1 MKSYSLIHQLIQ
13 LVEKLE
19 AENIDGELSL
29 LEFAGFLNSHL
40 SEPASSTPNS
50 TAPFGA
56 NERQALEL
64 ASRLDNNIGR
74 LITFISRYAKTY
86 IKKAI
91 EGTPLLAVEDFSCL
105 GILST
110 HEHLS
115 KSELIV
121 LNVQEKTSGIQVI
134 TRLIKAGLATQWD
147 DPDDKRGKRI
157 AITDEGKKLLLVI
170 FKDMADV
177 GKIVTGA
184 LTKPEKITLLF
195 LLQKLE
201 HYHHGLYENK
211 AGIGKEDLHKLAE
224 KIA

>member
-1 MKSYSLIHQLIQ
+1 MKSYNLVHQLIH
-13 LVEKLE
+13 LVEKME
-19 AENIDGELSL
+19 TENIDREISL
-29 LEFAGFLNSHL
+29 LDFAGFLNSHL
-40 SEPASSTPNS
+40 TEPPVNPPDS
-50 TAPFGA
+50 TAPFGT

-86 IKKAI
+86 IKKVL

-134 TRLIKAGLATQWD
+134 TRLLNAELAVQWD

-157 AITDEGKKLLLVI
+157 AITEKGRKLLSVI

-177 GKIVTGA
+177 SKIVTGT
-184 LTKPEKITLLF
+184 LTKPEKTTLLF

-201 HYHHGLYENK
+201 HYHHELYDNRTV
-211 AGIGKEDLHKLAE
+211 IRKEDLQEFAKT
-224 KIA
+224 IT